1 LPFRQEKGGKC
12 RTASNKFA
20 NPLILLNI
28 LHGSILGDINL
39 KNQETSEAGHLQK
52 RLGFAF
58 ALAIGIGGVIG
69 AGIMR
74 TTGPVV
80 DQVPVIWIA
89 VGLWVLG
96 GLHVLLSAN
105 IASELA
111 TAIPK
116 AGGLFVPVRI
126 AFGDSMGLLAGWTYW
141 LASIAAIAF
150 LSIVCA
156 NFLAVIF
163 PDLAPNMAA
172 MAVCFCLALFGLNW
186 IGVREGSLAQTT
198 GSIIK
203 LMFLCIIIGI
213 AFFATPALTEAVQ
226 TPASGPASAAI
237 PLTFLAIIGAYQL
250 VYGAYAGWESC
261 IIFVEEDKNASV
273 NIPRAMAMAIVL
285 ITILYVALNVS
296 LVRALDIEVIRNSDL
311 PVADVLENV
320 FGPIGGIVAATLG
333 IVLAITCL
341 NASVMS
347 APRVLYGL
355 GRDGLF
361 LHMATRV
368 NKGGTP
374 DVSFAITLIFSL
386 FLIFSG
392 GFEFIFRLSGALA
405 IFCFILYEASLFA
418 LRLQQPDLPRPFR
431 AIGYPYLPAFL
442 LLLDICLLV
451 AFIAADPV
459 SGLYMLG
466 LIAICIPVGIILHNR
481 RRQHSLAA
489 DIAVS

>member
-1 LPFRQEKGGKC
+1 MLQ
-12 RTASNKFA
+12 
-20 NPLILLNI
+20 
-28 LHGSILGDINL
+28 GSILGDINL
-39 KNQETSEAGHLQK
+39 KNQVKPETGQLQQ
-52 RLGFAF
+52 RLGFVF

-89 VGLWVLG
+89 LGLWALG

-105 IASELA
+105 VASELA

-126 AFGDSMGLLAGWTYW
+126 AYGDSMGLLAGWTYW
-141 LASIAAIAF
+141 LSYIAGIAF

-163 PDLAPNMAA
+163 PNLASNMTGIAIS
-172 MAVCFCLALFGLNW
+172 FSLAIFGLNW
-186 IGVREGSLAQTT
+186 IGVREGSVAQTT

-203 LMFLCIIIGI
+203 LIFLCIIIGI
-213 AFFATPALTEAVQ
+213 AFLATPSSPDAAQ
-226 TPASGPASAAI
+226 TSANNPAADVI

-250 VYGAYAGWESC
+250 VYGAYAGWEGC
-261 IIFVEEDKNASV
+261 INFVEEDKNAST
-273 NIPRAMAMAIVL
+273 NIPRALAAAIIL
-285 ITILYVALNVS
+285 ITILYIALNVS
-296 LVRALDIEVIRNSDL
+296 LVTALDIDAIRNSDL
-311 PVADVLENV
+311 PIAVVLENM
-320 FGPIGGIVAATLG
+320 FGPVGGIVAASLG
-333 IVLAITCL
+333 IVLAVTCL
-341 NASVMS
+341 NASVMG

-361 LHMATRV
+361 LNMATRV

-374 DVSFAITLIFSL
+374 DISFAITLIFSL

-392 GFEFIFRLSGALA
+392 GFEFIFRLSGALV
-405 IFCFILYEASLFA
+405 IFCFILYEASLFS
-418 LRLQQPDLPRPFR
+418 LRVQQPDLPRPFR
-431 AIGYPYLPAFL
+431 AIGYPYLPAFV
-442 LLLDICLLV
+442 LLLDVCLLI

-466 LIAICIPVGIILHNR
+466 LIAICIPVGLILHNR
-481 RRQHSLAA
+481 RKQQSLAT

>member
-1 LPFRQEKGGKC
+1 M
-12 RTASNKFA
+12 N
-20 NPLILLNI
+20 
-28 LHGSILGDINL
+28 
-39 KNQETSEAGHLQK
+39 NQAKPQAGHLQK
-52 RLGFAF
+52 RLGFVF

-89 VGLWVLG
+89 VGLWALG

-116 AGGLFVPVRI
+116 AGGLFVPVRL

-141 LASIAAIAF
+141 LSYVAGIAF

-163 PDLAPNMAA
+163 PDLAPNMAGI
-172 MAVCFCLALFGLNW
+172 AVCFCLAIFGLNW
-186 IGVREGSLAQTT
+186 IGVREGSVAQTT

-203 LMFLCIIIGI
+203 LIFLCIIIAI
-213 AFFATPALTEAVQ
+213 AFFAAPTLSDAVQ
-226 TPASGPASAAI
+226 TSEKNPIAQVI

-250 VYGAYAGWESC
+250 VYGAYAGWEGC
-261 IIFVEEDKNASV
+261 INFVEEDKDAST
-273 NIPRAMAMAIVL
+273 NIPRALGLAIVL

-296 LVRALDIEVIRNSDL
+296 LVTALDIEVIRNSDL
-311 PVADVLENV
+311 PIAVILENM

-341 NASVMS
+341 NAGVMG

-374 DVSFAITLIFSL
+374 DISFAITLVFSL
-386 FLIFSG
+386 LLIFSG
-392 GFEFIFRLSGALA
+392 GFDFIFRLSGALV

-418 LRLQQPDLPRPFR
+418 LRFQQPGLPRPFK
-431 AIGYPYLPAFL
+431 AIGYPYLPAFV
-442 LLLDICLLV
+442 LLLDICLLI
-451 AFIAADPV
+451 AFIAADPA

>member
-1 LPFRQEKGGKC
+1 MKY
-12 RTASNKFA
+12 NV
-20 NPLILLNI
+20 NP
-28 LHGSILGDINL
+28 GTG
-39 KNQETSEAGHLQK
+39 QLQQK
-52 RLGFAF
+52 LGFVF
-58 ALAIGIGGVIG
+58 AVAIGIGGVIG

-89 VGLWVLG
+89 VGLWALG

-105 IASELA
+105 VAAELA

-116 AGGLFVPVRI
+116 AGGLFVPVRA

-141 LASIAAIAF
+141 LSYVAAIAF

-163 PDLAPNMAA
+163 PNLAANMAGI
-172 MAVCFCLALFGLNW
+172 AVCFCLAIFGLNW

-203 LMFLCIIIGI
+203 LIFLCIIIGI
-213 AFFATPALTEAVQ
+213 AFLAPPTFPDSVQ
-226 TPASGPASAAI
+226 GSGSNPVAGAA

-261 IIFVEEDKNASV
+261 INFVEEDKNAGT
-273 NIPRAMAMAIVL
+273 NIPRAMALAIIL

-296 LVRALDIEVIRNSDL
+296 LTSALDIEVIRHSDL
-311 PVADVLENV
+311 PIAVVLENM
-320 FGPIGGIVAATLG
+320 FGPTGGIVAALLG
-333 IVLAITCL
+333 VVLAVTCL
-341 NASVMS
+341 NATVMG
-347 APRVLYGL
+347 APRILYGL

-361 LHMATRV
+361 LNMATRV

-374 DVSFAITLIFSL
+374 DISFAITLAFSL

-392 GFEFIFRLSGALA
+392 GFEFIFRLAGALG

-418 LRLQQPDLPRPFR
+418 LRLQQPGLPRPFR
-431 AIGYPYLPAFL
+431 AIGYPYLPAFVL
-442 LLLDICLLV
+442 ILDICLLA
-451 AFIAADPV
+451 AFLTADPV
-459 SGLYMLG
+459 SGIYMTS
-466 LIAICIPVGIILHNR
+466 LIVICIPIGIILHNR
-481 RRQHSLAA
+481 RKQHLLAT
-489 DIAVS
+489 DTAVS

>member
-1 LPFRQEKGGKC
+1 M
-12 RTASNKFA
+12 
-20 NPLILLNI
+20 
-28 LHGSILGDINL
+28 
-39 KNQETSEAGHLQK
+39 
-52 RLGFAF
+52 
-58 ALAIGIGGVIG
+58 AIGIGGVIG

-89 VGLWVLG
+89 LGLWVLG

-111 TAIPK
+111 TAVPK
-116 AGGLFVPVRI
+116 AGGLFVPVRM

-141 LASIAAIAF
+141 LSYVAGIAF

-156 NFLAVIF
+156 NFLAVIY
-163 PDLAPNMAA
+163 PDLASNMARI
-172 MAVCFCLALFGLNW
+172 AVCFCLATFGLNW
-186 IGVREGSLAQTT
+186 IGVREGSFAQTT

-203 LMFLCIIIGI
+203 LIFLCIIIAI
-213 AFFATPALTEAVQ
+213 AFFAAPPLTDAIETPAN
-226 TPASGPASAAI
+226 GPVAPAI

-250 VYGAYAGWESC
+250 VYGAYAGWEGC
-261 IIFVEEDKNASV
+261 INFVEEDKNAST
-273 NIPRAMAMAIVL
+273 NIPRALGLAIVL
-285 ITILYVALNVS
+285 ITILYVSLNIS
-296 LVRALDIEVIRNSDL
+296 LVTALDLEVIRNSDL
-311 PVADVLENV
+311 PIAVVLENI
-320 FGPIGGIVAATLG
+320 FGPIGSTVAAALG

-341 NASVMS
+341 NAGVMG

-374 DVSFAITLIFSL
+374 DISFAITLVFSL
-386 FLIFSG
+386 LLIFSG
-392 GFEFIFRLSGALA
+392 GFEFIFRLSGALV

-418 LRLQQPDLPRPFR
+418 LRFQQPDLPRPFK
-431 AIGYPYLPAFL
+431 AIGYPYVPAFV
-442 LLLDICLLV
+442 LLLDTCLLA

-466 LIAICIPVGIILHNR
+466 LIAICIPVGLILHNR
-481 RRQHSLAA
+481 RKNEVRAQLQ
-489 DIAVS
+489 

>member
-1 LPFRQEKGGKC
+1 M
-12 RTASNKFA
+12 
-20 NPLILLNI
+20 
-28 LHGSILGDINL
+28 GDIVLN
-39 KNQETSEAGHLQK
+39 NQAKPQAGHLQK
-52 RLGFAF
+52 RLGFVF

-89 VGLWVLG
+89 LGLWALG

-116 AGGLFVPVRI
+116 AGGLFVPVRM
-126 AFGDSMGLLAGWTYW
+126 AFGDSLGLLAGWTYW
-141 LASIAAIAF
+141 LSYVAAGAF

-163 PDLAPNMAA
+163 PDLAPNMAGI
-172 MAVCFCLALFGLNW
+172 AVCFCLAIFGLNW
-186 IGVREGSLAQTT
+186 IGVREGSVAQTT

-203 LMFLCIIIGI
+203 LIFLCIIIGI
-213 AFFATPALTEAVQ
+213 AFFAAPALPDAVQ
-226 TPASGPASAAI
+226 EPMNNPVAPVI

-250 VYGAYAGWESC
+250 VYGAYAGWEGC
-261 IIFVEEDKNASV
+261 INFVEEDKNASS
-273 NIPRAMAMAIVL
+273 NIPRAMGLAIVL
-285 ITILYVALNVS
+285 ITILYVALNAS
-296 LVRALDIEVIRNSDL
+296 LVTALDIDAIRNSDL
-311 PVADVLENV
+311 PIAVVLENI
-320 FGPIGGIVAATLG
+320 FGPVGGIVAATLG

-341 NASVMS
+341 NANTM
-347 APRVLYGL
+347 AGPRVLYGL

-361 LHMATRV
+361 LNMATRV

-374 DVSFAITLIFSL
+374 DISFAITLVFSL

-392 GFEFIFRLSGALA
+392 GFEFIFRLSGALV

-418 LRLQQPDLPRPFR
+418 LRFQQPDLPRPYK
-431 AIGYPYLPAFL
+431 AIGYPYLPAFV
-442 LLLDICLLV
+442 LLLDICLLI
-451 AFIAADPV
+451 AFITADPV

-481 RRQHSLAA
+481 RKNGELATSL
-489 DIAVS
+489 

>member
-1 LPFRQEKGGKC
+1 M
-12 RTASNKFA
+12 
-20 NPLILLNI
+20 
-28 LHGSILGDINL
+28 
-39 KNQETSEAGHLQK
+39 KNQALPETDRLQK
-52 RLGFAF
+52 KLGFVF

-80 DQVPVIWIA
+80 DQVPIIWIA
-89 VGLWVLG
+89 LGLWALG

-116 AGGLFVPVRI
+116 AGGLFVPVRL
-126 AFGDSMGLLAGWTYW
+126 AFGNSMGLLAGWTYW
-141 LASIAAIAF
+141 LSYVAGIAF

-163 PDLAPNMAA
+163 PDLAPNMAGI
-172 MAVCFCLALFGLNW
+172 AVCFCLAVFGLNW
-186 IGVREGSLAQTT
+186 IGVREGSVAQTT

-203 LMFLCIIIGI
+203 LIFLCIIIGI
-213 AFFATPALTEAVQ
+213 AFFAAPTL
-226 TPASGPASAAI
+226 SDAAQIPGTSPVDPVI
-237 PLTFLAIIGAYQL
+237 PLTFLAVIGAYQL

-261 IIFVEEDKNASV
+261 INFVEEDENAST
-273 NIPRAMAMAIVL
+273 NIPRAMGLAIVL

-296 LVRALDIEVIRNSDL
+296 LVTALDIEVLRNSDL
-311 PVADVLENV
+311 PIAVVLENM

-341 NASVMS
+341 NASVMG

-361 LHMATRV
+361 LHIATRV
-368 NKGGTP
+368 NNGGTP
-374 DVSFAITLIFSL
+374 DISFAFTLIFSL

-392 GFEFIFRLSGALA
+392 GFEFIFRLAGALA

-418 LRLQQPDLPRPFR
+418 LRFQQPALPRPFK
-431 AIGYPYLPAFL
+431 AIGYPYLPAFV

-466 LIAICIPVGIILHNR
+466 LIAICVPVGIILHNR
-481 RRQHSLAA
+481 RRQHLLATNT
-489 DIAVS
+489 AVS